1 MNNRAAEKLSG
12 MRAEVTLIIED
23 QIYRPIEKDS

>member
-1 MNNRAAEKLSG
+1 

-23 QIYRPIEKDS
+23 QIYRPIEKDSWNGYY

>member
-1 MNNRAAEKLSG
+1 MNNRTAEKLSG

>member
-12 MRAEVTLIIED
+12 MRAEVIIED